1 MKKSVVKKSILERLL
16 NIILPF
22 YCRGCGRAGDLLC
35 DSCRNNIKVVGEV
48 AVLPGRRDRERK
60 REGADRRTEESKW
73 RDEADE
79 RMVNRLFVVGRREG
93 ALKKLVEDY
102 KFKSIKGVAEILAEL
117 LDEALPE
124 WLGESAEAAE
134 QKDAD
139 ATEAAD
145 RGGEVVVVPLP
156 TIRKHI
162 RERGFD
168 HTLRLAEELAR
179 RRNFVMSPVL
189 KRMNKTVQVGADEET
204 REKQA
209 EQAYAVDFKI
219 VRAVGLV
226 RWAASGAGG
235 VRLGQ
240 APSGVGEELEDERL
254 RDVVY
259 LLLDDVWTT
268 GASMQAAAKQLR
280 AAGAKRILGAVVC
293 KSS

>member
-35 DSCRNNIKVVGEV
+35 DSCRNNIKIVGEV
-48 AVLPGRRDRERK
+48 AVAG
-60 REGADRRTEESKW
+60 
-73 RDEADE
+73 E
-79 RMVNRLFVVGRREG
+79 RMVDRLFVVGRREG

-102 KFKSIKGVAEILAEL
+102 KFKSIKRVAEILAEL

-124 WLGESAEAAE
+124 KLSGLEDEVVEGPGREGEAAS
-134 QKDAD
+134 
-139 ATEAAD
+139 
-145 RGGEVVVVPLP
+145 EVVVVPLP

-179 RRNFVMSPVL
+179 RRNFVMSLVL
-189 KRMNKTVQVGADEET
+189 KRINKTVQVGADEET
-204 REKQA
+204 RKKQA
-209 EQAYAVDFKI
+209 EKAYAVDFE
-219 VRAVGLV
+219 VARAAGLV
-226 RWAASGAGG
+226 CWAADRAGG
-235 VRLGQ
+235 ARLRQ
-240 APSGVGEELEDERL
+240 VPSGVGEELEDERL

>member
-35 DSCRNNIKVVGEV
+35 ESCRNNIKVVGEV

-60 REGADRRTEESKW
+60 REGADRRTEESKR

-79 RMVNRLFVVGRREG
+79 RMIDRLFVVGRREG

-124 WLGESAEAAE
+124 GLSGRKDEVIEEPGREGEAAS
-134 QKDAD
+134 
-139 ATEAAD
+139 
-145 RGGEVVVVPLP
+145 EVVVVPLP

-189 KRMNKTVQVGADEET
+189 KRINKTVQVGADEET
-204 REKQA
+204 RKKQA

-219 VRAVGLV
+219 ARAAGLV
-226 RWAASGAGG
+226 RWAASGAEEA
-235 VRLGQ
+235 RLGQ
-240 APSGVGEELEDERL
+240 APSGAGEELEDERL

>member
-35 DSCRNNIKVVGEV
+35 ESCRNNINVVGEV
-48 AVLPGRRDRERK
+48 AVAG
-60 REGADRRTEESKW
+60 G
-73 RDEADE
+73 
-79 RMVNRLFVVGRREG
+79 RMVDRLFVVGRREG

-102 KFKSIKGVAEILAEL
+102 KFKSIKRVAEILAEL
-117 LDEALPE
+117 FDEALPE
-124 WLGESAEAAE
+124 GLGDTGDKSAEVAG

-139 ATEAAD
+139 AIEAVD

-179 RRNFVMSPVL
+179 RRNFVMSPML
-189 KRMNKTVQVGADEET
+189 KRINKTIQVGADEET
-204 REKQA
+204 RKKQA
-209 EQAYAVDFKI
+209 EKAYAVDFE
-219 VRAVGLV
+219 VARAAGLV
-226 RWAASGAGG
+226 RWVPSGA
-235 VRLGQ
+235 
-240 APSGVGEELEDERL
+240 GEELEDERL

-280 AAGAKRILGAVVC
+280 AAGAKQILGAVVC